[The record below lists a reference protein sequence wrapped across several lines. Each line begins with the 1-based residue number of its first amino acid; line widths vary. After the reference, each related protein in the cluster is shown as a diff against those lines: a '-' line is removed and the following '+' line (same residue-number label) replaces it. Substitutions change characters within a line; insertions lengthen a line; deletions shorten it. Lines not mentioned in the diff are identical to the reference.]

1 MANLTSQEVN
11 ELANYLLA
19 MAKSISDY
27 RIKNFNT
34 LSPPENQKIKDLND
48 AILNYADQL
57 YTMSA
62 ILVLDD
68 VATALSTINEVT
80 NKMQATYTKL
90 MDVQKAINIAAS
102 VVALGESIVKLDP
115 NAVKASIGGIVNTL
129 KTPSS

>member
-34 LSPPENQKIKDLND
+34 LSPPENQKIKDFNE

-90 MDVQKAINIAAS
+90 LDVQKAINIAAS

-129 KTPSS
+129 KTPST

>member
-90 MDVQKAINIAAS
+90 LDVQKAINIAAS

-115 NAVKASIGGIVNTL
+115 NAVKASIGGIINTL

>member
-90 MDVQKAINIAAS
+90 LDVQKAINIAAS

-129 KTPSS
+129 KTPST

>member
-34 LSPPENQKIKDLND
+34 LSPPENQKIKDLNE

-68 VATALSTINEVT
+68 VATSLSTINEVT

-90 MDVQKAINIAAS
+90 LDVQKAINIAAS

-115 NAVKASIGGIVNTL
+115 NAVKASIGGIVNTM